1 MFADILNSVTL
12 QSICLQIC
20 IYMELL
26 PKHVQ
31 HFHLI
36 ILGLL
41 FRTKVWVEVSDCS
54 ELSFSCVL
62 FFFLSQKREM
72 KMPSRMILNKVLS
85 VSVTWAT
92 VQLCWHDSLVTTAWP
107 PSRREKK
114 TMLDLM
120 CLIQVKN
127 NLELWYVEFFS
138 LSTHVVPKPPHSS
151 NASTRSSFKVRQNV
165 CLLLCAIV
173 TAHRLNKKYCH
184 VKKPPVWVCTVSL
197 GSIFIKIFCHCSVLL
212 VS

>member
-26 PKHVQ
+26 PKHV

-41 FRTKVWVEVSDCS
+41 FRTKVWIEVSGCS

-62 FFFLSQKREM
+62 FFFYLKSGKWKCPVGWFLIKSYLYLLHELLFSCAGM
-72 KMPSRMILNKVLS
+72 
-85 VSVTWAT
+85 T
-92 VQLCWHDSLVTTAWP
+92 VWWQQHGLLL
-107 PSRREKK
+107 EGKK